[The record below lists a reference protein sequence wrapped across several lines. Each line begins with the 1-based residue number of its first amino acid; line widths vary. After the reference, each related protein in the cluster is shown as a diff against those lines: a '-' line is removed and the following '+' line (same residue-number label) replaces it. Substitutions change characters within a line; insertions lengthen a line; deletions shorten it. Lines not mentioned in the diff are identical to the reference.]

1 LLLLYNTLARK
12 KQKFKSSKN
21 GSVSMYACGPTV
33 YSAPHIGNMR
43 TYLEQDIL
51 KRALIHCGYKVNHVV
66 NITDVGHLVGDA
78 NLGEDKVKLAA
89 EREHKSARQV
99 ADFYT
104 SEFERDIVQLNIIP
118 ADVMPKATAHIKEML
133 ALTKK
138 LDAKKYLYRVQT
150 GIYYDTSKF
159 KQYGKLTA
167 MTFAKLNKYL
177 KAGARVERASGI
189 KNITDF
195 AVWRFRER
203 QAVDDMIWD
212 SEWGEGFPGW
222 HIECSAMSMKYLGE
236 TLDIHCGGID
246 HIPIHHTNEIA
257 QSEAATGKKFVNY
270 WVHTNFLT
278 VEGRKMAKSIGN
290 VYTIS
295 DLIKKGFSPMAI
307 RYILISAHY
316 RKKLNFTFDSLSNV
330 AKTLNGIYSFLQRLS
345 EVKTSGNAKDAKF
358 AKTISDSNKEFF
370 KEVDNDLNIPGALS
384 SMHSLISETNRRL
397 EQGKL
402 TGNDAKKVLAAMIEF
417 DQILGL
423 GFEKQARP
431 KPEPNADIKKLIEER
446 ENARREKDFKRSD
459 QIRDM
464 LKENYKIILEDTKDG
479 VRWHRED

>member
-1 LLLLYNTLARK
+1 MLLIYNTLARK
-12 KQKFKSSKN
+12 KQAFKPQKK
-21 GSVSMYACGPTV
+21 GMVSIYSCGPTV

-51 KRALIHCGYKVNHVV
+51 KRALLHEGYKVNHVL

-104 SEFERDIVQLNIIP
+104 AEFERDISQLNILP
-118 ADVMPKATAHIKEML
+118 PNTMPKATAHISEML
-133 ALTKK
+133 ALTER
-138 LDAKKYLYRVQT
+138 LDKKKYLYRVHT
-150 GIYYDTSKF
+150 GIYFDTSKF
-159 KQYGKLTA
+159 KRYGKLTG

-195 AVWRFRER
+195 AVWRLRER
-203 QAVDDMIWD
+203 QQVDEMIWD
-212 SEWGEGFPGW
+212 SQWGEGFPGW

-236 TLDIHCGGID
+236 TIDIHCGGID

-295 DLIKKGFSPMAI
+295 DLVKKGFSPMAI
-307 RYILISAHY
+307 RYALISAHY
-316 RKKLNFTFDSLSNV
+316 RKKLNFTFDSIANV
-330 AKTLNGIYSFLQRLS
+330 TKTLNGIYAFLQRLS
-345 EVKTSGNAKDAKF
+345 EIKASGPSDPKF
-358 AKTISDSNKEFF
+358 AKAIRDAEKKFF
-370 KEVDNDLNIPGALS
+370 GEVENDLNIPGALS
-384 SMHSLISETNRRL
+384 AMHSLISEANRKIENGGL
-397 EQGKL
+397 K
-402 TGNDAKKVLAAMIEF
+402 AKQAKDVLAAMLEF

-423 GFEKQARP
+423 GFEKHSRP
-431 KPEPNADIKKLIEER
+431 RAEPDSDIKKLIAERESAREER
-446 ENARREKDFKRSD
+446 DFKRSD
-459 QIRDM
+459 EIRKL
-464 LKENYKIILEDTKDG
+464 LKEKYKIILEDTKEG
-479 VRWHRED
+479 VRWHRES

>member
-12 KQKFKSSKN
+12 KQTFKPQRK
-21 GSVSMYACGPTV
+21 GLVSIYACGPTV

-51 KRALIHCGYKVNHVV
+51 KRALIHGGYKVNHVV

-104 SEFERDIVQLNIIP
+104 AEFERDLSQLNILP
-118 ADVMPKATAHIKEML
+118 PNTMPKATAHINEML
-133 ALTKK
+133 ALTKQ
-138 LDAKKYLYRVQT
+138 LDKKKYLYRVHT
-150 GIYYDTSKF
+150 GIYFDTSKF
-159 KQYGKLTA
+159 KQYGKLTG

-177 KAGARVERASGI
+177 KAGARVERASEI

-195 AVWRFRER
+195 AVWRLRER
-203 QAVDDMIWD
+203 QEVDEMIWD
-212 SEWGEGFPGW
+212 SQWGEGFPGW

-236 TLDIHCGGID
+236 TIDIHCGGID

-295 DLIKKGFSPMAI
+295 DLVKKGFSPMVI
-307 RYILISAHY
+307 RYALISAHY
-316 RKKLNFTFDSLSNV
+316 RKKLNFTFDSISNV
-330 AKTLNGIYSFLQRLS
+330 AKTLNGVYSFLQRLS
-345 EVKTSGNAKDAKF
+345 EIKASGPSDPKFAKVIKDAK
-358 AKTISDSNKEFF
+358 KKFF
-370 KEVDNDLNIPGALS
+370 DEVENDLNIPGALS
-384 SMHSLISETNRRL
+384 AMHSLISETNRKI
-397 EQGKL
+397 EKGKL
-402 TGNDAKKVLAAMIEF
+402 NAKDARDVLAAMIEF

-423 GFEKQARP
+423 EFEKHLVP
-431 KPEPNADIKKLIEER
+431 KAEPDSDIKKLIAQRESARSER
-446 ENARREKDFKRSD
+446 DFKKSD
-459 QIRDM
+459 EIRNM
-464 LKENYKIILEDTKDG
+464 LKEKYGIILEDTKDG
-479 VRWHRED
+479 VRWHRES